1 MTFGRSRSIFEIVR
15 SSPRFRAIAL
25 AIAAIAVIATPAL
38 LFAHARLVRS
48 TPAADSTLT
57 SAPTS
62 LTLWFSERPELRFST
77 LHLLDSAGSAIPLGA
92 IAKLPADPSALTAP
106 ISAVLANGRYT
117 VQWRTA
123 ADDGHAT
130 SGTFSFI
137 VLAPAEHAAM
147 PAMDTARA
155 PKRPAPNAIV
165 ETAPTTN
172 MSTAIRWA
180 DLVAVL
186 MLVGVVVFALF
197 VVPRAQLPREIASE
211 ATDRARRLG
220 NAVLFLFAVTT
231 LWRLSAQADL
241 VPTAA
246 IARTAAMMTVVRETK
261 WGAGWLIGAA
271 GGLLALLGLMMSRSG
286 RTGWFVAGIGVVA
299 IVFSLGLTGHPAAA
313 PNVPLAAAVD
323 VAHVL
328 GGGGWLGGLAAVALC
343 GLVATKRADAGGT
356 TRVSQQ
362 LIRSYHK
369 SAVEC
374 VSIVLVTSIAGIAV
388 AWYRLGQPTVFW
400 TTAYGRVLLI
410 KIAFALVLLTFGFYH
425 WRTAVIPEWTD
436 DTGFRFKRSV
446 VLELAI
452 GAGIVAV
459 TAVLTTMGLTHS

>member
-1 MTFGRSRSIFEIVR
+1 MTTARPRRIFDDVR
-15 SSPRFRAIAL
+15 SSPRLRAIAL
-25 AIAAIAVIATPAL
+25 ALAAVAIIATPAL

-48 TPAADSTLT
+48 TPAADSTLAR
-57 SAPTS
+57 APIS

-77 LHLLDSAGSAIPLGA
+77 LRLLDSAGKPVPLGTVS
-92 IAKLPADPSALTAP
+92 KLPGDPSAITAP
-106 ISAVLANGRYT
+106 ITAPLENGRYT

-130 SGTFSFI
+130 SGAFSFTVA
-137 VLAPAEHAAM
+137 VLEHAAT
-147 PAMDTARA
+147 AAIDTTHA
-155 PKRPAPNAIV
+155 PVHRAPNAIL

-186 MLVGVVVFALF
+186 MLVGVLVFALF
-197 VVPRAQLPREIASE
+197 VVPRAQLPPEVASD
-211 ATDRARRLG
+211 AIDRARRLG
-220 NAVLFLFAVTT
+220 NALLFLFAVTT

-246 IARTAAMMTVVRETK
+246 VARTAAMVTVVRETK
-261 WGAGWLIGAA
+261 WGAGWLVGAA
-271 GGLLALLGLMMSRSG
+271 GALLTLLGLMMSRTG
-286 RTGWFVAGIGVVA
+286 RTGWFAAGVGVVA
-299 IVFSLGLTGHPAAA
+299 IVFSLGLTGHPAAS
-313 PNVPLAAAVD
+313 PNVPFAAAVD

-343 GLVATKRADAGGT
+343 GLVATR
-356 TRVSQQ
+356 RVDGDGPPRLSQQ

-374 VSIVLVTSIAGIAV
+374 VSIVLVTSIAGIGV
-388 AWYRLGQPTVFW
+388 AWFRLGQPTVFW
-400 TTAYGRVLLI
+400 TTGYGRVLLT
-410 KIAFALVLLTFGFYH
+410 KIGFAVVLLAFGFYH
-425 WRTAVIPEWTD
+425 WRTAVIPEWND

-446 VLELAI
+446 ALELLI
-452 GAGIVAV
+452 GAGIVGV
-459 TAVLTTMGLTHS
+459 TAVLITMGLTHS